1 MTLLEVFS
9 KIEEALLLVCHYLK
23 SQMKANDYLH
33 ARSFHSCSIHGP
45 SVLSFS
51 VIWAQRL

>member
-1 MTLLEVFS
+1 V
-9 KIEEALLLVCHYLK
+9 ALLLVCHYLK

-45 SVLSFS
+45 SVLTLS
-51 VIWAQRL
+51 VTRAKGFWRGKEWRK